1 MEKSHS
7 LSHRRMSFR
16 SFYFFFLII
25 FSKNISRGLKSTEHT
40 HRFDK
45 QNSISSF
52 SSFSRRFSPSM
63 QRTSSGVASTV
74 ECLFE
79 HFFFFVYF
87 VTRQSKLNWQTNQ
100 THIVNNCESIWIVVE
115 KSTVV
120 IFVWH
125 VRMWISRLELICMS
139 CGWLTCSHFNS
150 IQLIVILISI

>member
-25 FSKNISRGLKSTEHT
+25 FPKNISRGLKSTEHT

-63 QRTSSGVASTV
+63 QRTSSGMASTV

-79 HFFFFVYF
+79 HFFFSSFISLRANRNLID
-87 VTRQSKLNWQTNQ
+87 RQIRRTSLIIANRFELSSKSRRLSSLCGTSE
-100 THIVNNCESIWIVVE
+100 CESLDSNSFACRAVDWP
-115 KSTVV
+115 
-120 IFVWH
+120 
-125 VRMWISRLELICMS
+125 VRI
-139 CGWLTCSHFNS
+139 S
-150 IQLIVILISI
+150 IQFN